1 MDAAL
6 ATDVASMADADFTV
20 DVAATAAVD
29 TMADAVVTGG
39 AVVTE
44 DMVHGLDTVVV
55 APGTA
60 ADDLADM
67 LAEHTDMLGADTPV
81 DLAAVDTLQ
90 AADST
95 VAVVVA
101 AADSTAVVVVMVVAA
116 VTGNRG
122 QS

>member
-1 MDAAL
+1 
-6 ATDVASMADADFTV
+6 
-20 DVAATAAVD
+20 VAATAAVD
-29 TMADAVVTGG
+29 TTADAVVTGA

-60 ADDLADM
+60 ADDLGDM
-67 LAEHTDMLGADTPV
+67 LAEHTDMLVADTPV

-90 AADST
+90 AAAST
-95 VAVVVA
+95 VAA